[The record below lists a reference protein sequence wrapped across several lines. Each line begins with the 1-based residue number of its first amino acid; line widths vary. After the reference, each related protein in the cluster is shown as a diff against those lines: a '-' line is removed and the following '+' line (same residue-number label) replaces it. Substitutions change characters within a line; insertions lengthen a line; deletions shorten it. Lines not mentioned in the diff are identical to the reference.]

1 MKCPKLVH
9 TRDQELGLRISF
21 FGDCIKEECAWWE
34 QKIGKCCILRIWIAL
49 QDLHEVLHDIE
60 KKMPHEGQF
69 RK

>member
-21 FGDCIKEECAWWE
+21 FGDCIKEECAWWDHDRNICVVKSIFHDLTNIRIE
-34 QKIGKCCILRIWIAL
+34 LREIK
-49 QDLHEVLHDIE
+49 D
-60 KKMPHEGQF
+60 KMPHEEQS